1 MFLCFFPK
9 PPVGHQHGFSL
20 IAVLLLFAST
30 TCGAQ
35 QSALDLKGSAIN
47 PLQVSSGKVVVLI
60 FVRRDCPISSRY
72 APTIER
78 LSLERPK
85 DVQFY
90 LVFPDQ
96 SDSADEI
103 RKYLHEFRYSV
114 PAVRDPSHVLVRLAH
129 AQFTPEAAVL
139 NRKGALIYRGRI
151 DDWYVSFGHARQE
164 PTTREL
170 GDAISAAL
178 AGRRP
183 SRESVAGVGCYISD
197 LE

>member
-9 PPVGHQHGFSL
+9 PPVGYQHGFPL

-35 QSALDLKGSAIN
+35 QSALDLKGRAIN

-60 FVRRDCPISSRY
+60 FVRRDCPISNRY

-78 LSLERPK
+78 LSLERPN

-103 RKYLHEFRYSV
+103 REYLHEFRYSV

-129 AQFTPEAAVL
+129 AQFTPEAAVV
-139 NRKGALIYRGRI
+139 NRTGALIYRGRI
-151 DDWYVSFGHARQE
+151 DDWYVSFGHARRE

-183 SRESVAGVGCYISD
+183 SRESVSGVGCYISD